1 MVLYRKYRPQILQD
15 LDLSD
20 VREKLTKTLLSSYR
34 PHAYLFA
41 GPKGTGKTSAARI
54 VAKILNCEN
63 PTSSRGAG
71 LRGASVEP
79 CNVCE
84 NCISITE
91 GRHMDVM
98 EIDAASN
105 RGIDEIRDLREKIKL
120 APISGKYKVYII
132 DEVHMLTNDAFNA
145 LLKTL
150 EEPPSHAI
158 FILATTEADKLPDT
172 IVSRSTRFNF
182 QKAKASE
189 ILHALNRV
197 IIGEKI
203 KIDEPAKM
211 LLAEAADGSFRDV
224 TKLLEQAINQKFT
237 SSEDIAVMLGWNTI
251 NPEKFLK
258 RLYDGEIK
266 ELLTEIESMGQKGT
280 DFRLF
285 TAAVLNILHS
295 LMLENFGIKQENLSE
310 NMKNSLALAEIN
322 SLIKLFSQVYADLK
336 FASRPEL
343 PLETAV
349 VEWNSRNKTDKN
361 K

>member
-20 VREKLTKTLLSSYR
+20 VREKLAKTLLSTYK

-54 VAKILNCEN
+54 VAKILNCEKN
-63 PTSSRGAG
+63 PTSPREAG
-71 LRGASVEP
+71 LRGASNTEP
-79 CNVCE
+79 CNSCDS
-84 NCISITE
+84 CIAITE

-120 APISGKYKVYII
+120 APTSGKYKIYII

-150 EEPPSHAI
+150 EEPPIHAI

-172 IVSRSTRFNF
+172 IVSRSTKFNF
-182 QKAKASE
+182 HKAGYDE

-203 KIDEPAKM
+203 KIDEAAKK
-211 LLAEAADGSFRDV
+211 LLVAAADGSFRDV

-237 SSEDIAVMLGWNTI
+237 SSEDIAVMLGQNTI
-251 NPEKFLK
+251 NPEIFLK
-258 RLYDGEIK
+258 VLK
-266 ELLTEIESMGQKGT
+266 EGDVKKLLTEVVSMGRKGT

-285 TAAVLNILHS
+285 TAGILNILHS
-295 LMLENFGIKQENLSE
+295 LILENFGIKQDNLSE
-310 NMKNSLALAEIN
+310 NMKNLLTLNEIN
-322 SLIKLFSQVYADLK
+322 GLIKLFSQVYADLK

-343 PLETAV
+343 PLETAI
-349 VEWNSRNKTDKN
+349 VEWNEKN
-361 K
+361 KK